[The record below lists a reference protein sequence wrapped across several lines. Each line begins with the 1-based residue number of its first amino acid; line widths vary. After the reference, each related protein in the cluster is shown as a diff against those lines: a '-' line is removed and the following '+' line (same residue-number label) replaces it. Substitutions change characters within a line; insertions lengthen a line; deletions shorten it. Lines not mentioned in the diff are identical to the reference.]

1 MVLGH
6 IKKLKKIG
14 EMTGILPSEYKS
26 EITKALEK
34 LGYEETEYFCRN
46 ENLEEDPC
54 EFTRYR
60 GKEEY
65 VLGKVVIVGNHA
77 TLSSNP
83 NPYSFKPR
91 SWIEVCPAKDG
102 SFACSDLK
110 TLENLP
116 KKRRRFHYTLNKEML
131 NYLKEITK

>member
-1 MVLGH
+1 MVLGRIKG
-6 IKKLKKIG
+6 IKKLG

-26 EITKALEK
+26 DIVKELKK
-34 LGYEETEYFCRN
+34 LGYEKTEHFCRN

-60 GKEEY
+60 GKEGSL
-65 VLGKVVIVGNHA
+65 LGKVVIVGNNA

-83 NPYSFKPR
+83 NPYSLRPR
-91 SWIEVCPAKDG
+91 SWLDVCPAKNG

-116 KKRRRFHYTLNKEML
+116 KRRRRFHYTLNGEML
-131 NYLKEITK
+131 DYLKEITK